1 MKHELLVPVG
11 DYASLLE
18 AINNGADAVYLGG
31 KKFGARAFADNF
43 TLEGLNNATKLC
55 HLYGVK
61 IYITVNTLIY
71 ESEIDEALDYIKS
84 LHKIGVDALI
94 MQDVGLINLVHQ
106 TLPNME
112 IHASTQM
119 HNHSEE
125 SIKFLKD
132 LGVKRIVFA
141 RELSLD
147 YINNIKT
154 HIEKEVFIH
163 GSLCI
168 SYSGQCLFSSF
179 ILNRSGNRG
188 ECAGMC
194 RLPYELYENDK
205 LVLTD
210 GNYLL
215 SPKDLCSIASFDKLM
230 QSNVKSF
237 KIEGRMKSPAYV
249 GIVTKIYR
257 KLIDQYENKEKL
269 QVLPEDLDL
278 LKAIYNREYTTG
290 YLFNDY
296 NIMNIKAPNHQG
308 ISLGVVTNVTKKRIE
323 IKLDRDLKQFEGI
336 RFKKINK
343 GVTVNFMYNKNG
355 ELINEGHKGDTI
367 YLDNF
372 INLKNLDEVVLTSP
386 LVKVANEIT
395 KKIPVTIKFTC
406 KLNQNIEI
414 EVKDNENVVKL
425 ESPQKCEKAKNT
437 PLENNRIKESLLK
450 VGNTPFMV
458 SQININTDENIFIPV
473 SVINNLRRDA
483 LNKLKEIRENK
494 KVQYIENEY
503 QEIINKEECLKG
515 ISVLA
520 KTKEQIRA
528 LKELNVKNI
537 IVSNKNLMTD
547 DLIYRIPRDNMH
559 HSYPY
564 SKLMATDYASLDK
577 YKPERGDYFLNITNH
592 YTLDYLNRYARLLTI
607 SPELSIDNM
616 KDIMKH
622 YNFNKNI
629 EVLIYGNV
637 ELMIMKY
644 CPLNFLVNK
653 DKQCSICQ
661 NNNKYYLKDR
671 NNAMY
676 RLENNPSTHSTTI
689 LNYKKIDLINEIGEL
704 KKMGINNFRIELL
717 DEDYNETKK
726 LIERLKV
733 NYE

>member
-94 MQDVGLINLVHQ
+94 MQDIGLINLVHQ

-154 HIEKEVFIH
+154 DIEKEVFIH

-249 GIVTKIYR
+249 GVVTKIYR
-257 KLIDQYENKEKL
+257 QLMDQYENNEKL

-308 ISLGVVTNVTKKRIE
+308 IPLGVVTNVTKKRIE
-323 IKLDRDLKQFEGI
+323 IKLNRDLKQFEGI

-372 INLKNLDEVVLTSP
+372 INLNFLDEVVLTSP

-395 KKIPVTIKFTC
+395 KKIPITIKFTG
-406 KLNQNIEI
+406 KIDQNIEI
-414 EVKDNENVVKL
+414 EVKDGENVVKL
-425 ESPQKCEKAKNT
+425 EIPQKCEKAKNT

-520 KTKEQIRA
+520 KTKEQIKA
-528 LKELNVKNI
+528 LKELNVENI

-564 SKLMATDYASLDK
+564 PKLMATDYASLDK

-592 YTLDYLNRYARLLTI
+592 YTLDYLNMYAKLLTI

-689 LNYKKIDLINEIGEL
+689 LNYKKLDLINDIEEL
-704 KKMGINNFRIELL
+704 KKMGINNFRLELL